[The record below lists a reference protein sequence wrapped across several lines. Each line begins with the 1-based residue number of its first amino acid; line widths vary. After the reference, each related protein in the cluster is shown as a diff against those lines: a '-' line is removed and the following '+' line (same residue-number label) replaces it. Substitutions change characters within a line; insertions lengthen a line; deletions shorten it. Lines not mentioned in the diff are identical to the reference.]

1 VVIKNMFELSNFQ
14 SAILAFLVLI
24 NFVTFITFGIDKNKA
39 INNNRRVSEKT
50 LWIMSLLGGSIGALL
65 AMKTFRH
72 KTKKLSFQV
81 ILALVIAL
89 QILLIYFILK

>member
-1 VVIKNMFELSNFQ
+1 MFELSNFQ